1 MNQDGLCA
9 EGKIPG
15 ASARTGNPHYTQDAQ
30 DAAALGFDGLKFDA
44 GGGNDNMTLWA
55 EAVNA
60 TGREILLENCNNGG
74 YVPYGLAHSPHWHWD
89 PERDP
94 PMVDQGCPFNMFRV
108 GSDIAPSPLSTVS
121 NLLQAAEYLNVSK
134 PGCWAYP
141 DMLELGAPVVGPH
154 AARYQPSRGRQYRS
168 MCNASDGTAGDTG
181 PRLSMEQ
188 AKAQFAGWC
197 TVSSPLV
204 LGFDMANETEYDRW
218 FPLLSNPRALAIQA
232 AWAGSAGK
240 LVASGS
246 NFTTIVPHGCSCEAM
261 SDVKD
266 LPEWTVWSKP
276 LAAAGTSVA
285 ALVINT
291 RQDKPASVSVPLA
304 ALGVHPSP
312 VHPPKATEVWSGVGS
327 AVQGAE
333 WKVDLGPGG
342 HRWVIF
348 DSATAGA

>member
-1 MNQDGLCA
+1 
-9 EGKIPG
+9 
-15 ASARTGNPHYTQDAQ
+15 
-30 DAAALGFDGLKFDA
+30 
-44 GGGNDNMTLWA
+44 
-55 EAVNA
+55 
-60 TGREILLENCNNGG
+60 
-74 YVPYGLAHSPHWHWD
+74 
-89 PERDP
+89 
-94 PMVDQGCPFNMFRV
+94 MFRV

-134 PGCWAYP
+134 PGCWACTRPGLLAPLPAPLTPVRVFAADP

-168 MCNASDGTAGDTG
+168 LCNASDGTTGDTG

-240 LVASGS
+240 LVASGG

-261 SDVKD
+261 SDVKA

-348 DSATAGA
+348 DSATAA